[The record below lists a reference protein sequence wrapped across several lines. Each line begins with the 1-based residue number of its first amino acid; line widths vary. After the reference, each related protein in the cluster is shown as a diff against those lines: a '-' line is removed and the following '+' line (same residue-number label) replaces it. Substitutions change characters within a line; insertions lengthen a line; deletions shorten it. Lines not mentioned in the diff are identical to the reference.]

1 MIELFDIAFKNI
13 KRNFYNYFLYFASMV
28 FSIMIYFIFTSMQYN
43 IQVQKVVG
51 SSTGFSIVFKS
62 AAIVIA
68 IFVAIFIWYSNSF
81 FIRKRK
87 KEIALYSLLGI
98 RKKQIGTILF
108 FENILM
114 GIAALAAGICMGS
127 LLSKLFIMLLVTLMG
142 FSADIAFMI
151 PLKAVLNTAVVFI
164 ILFLITSIHGYRLIY
179 RFKLIEL
186 FKAENHGEG
195 EPKTS
200 LFHSIASVL
209 LIGGGYLIYTK
220 GLSIFSYFAIFITLA
235 LTVIGTFMLFSSLTL
250 FIIKLSKKNERGY
263 YNGINM
269 IGTSQLLYRIKASA
283 RTLAVIAVLSAATLT
298 AMGVSASFYYELT
311 TNLQKN
317 QGFTYAYASNDK
329 ALDRKV
335 EAAIAKYP
343 KNKLIASVDM
353 NLAKVNGQWP
363 ATSKESSGNQ
373 TTSIDFYIISESNY
387 NEIVNVRGLKDK
399 VILKDMNDAAVFE
412 QYITMSLDYK
422 DYIGKTITINSEN
435 EKFPIKVVEFK
446 TYSLPNLGMTRRVVV
461 VKDEVYNKYRAEDN
475 SYRIKGYITENK
487 KDSEELTKELTGI
500 LSKQLPGSDGGPV
513 TFSSYYTQYKAGLMF
528 SGIVIFIGAFLGLL
542 FLAATGSIIFFK
554 QLSEA
559 NDDKRRYEILRNIG
573 VTNKEIKASISKQIF
588 IVFALPLVIGIMH
601 SLVASTLLSRVT
613 KVNLT
618 LPIII
623 TVSAYTVIYMVYYFL
638 TVSSYYKIINSNR

>member
-1 MIELFDIAFKNI
+1 
-13 KRNFYNYFLYFASMV
+13 
-28 FSIMIYFIFTSMQYN
+28 
-43 IQVQKVVG
+43 
-51 SSTGFSIVFKS
+51 
-62 AAIVIA
+62 
-68 IFVAIFIWYSNSF
+68 
-81 FIRKRK
+81 
-87 KEIALYSLLGI
+87 
-98 RKKQIGTILF
+98 
-108 FENILM
+108 
-114 GIAALAAGICMGS
+114 
-127 LLSKLFIMLLVTLMG
+127 
-142 FSADIAFMI
+142 
-151 PLKAVLNTAVVFI
+151 
-164 ILFLITSIHGYRLIY
+164 
-179 RFKLIEL
+179 
-186 FKAENHGEG
+186 
-195 EPKTS
+195 
-200 LFHSIASVL
+200 
-209 LIGGGYLIYTK
+209 
-220 GLSIFSYFAIFITLA
+220 
-235 LTVIGTFMLFSSLTL
+235 
-250 FIIKLSKKNERGY
+250 
-263 YNGINM
+263 
-269 IGTSQLLYRIKASA
+269 
-283 RTLAVIAVLSAATLT
+283 
-298 AMGVSASFYYELT
+298 
-311 TNLQKN
+311 
-317 QGFTYAYASNDK
+317 
-329 ALDRKV
+329 
-335 EAAIAKYP
+335 
-343 KNKLIASVDM
+343 
-353 NLAKVNGQWP
+353 
-363 ATSKESSGNQ
+363 
-373 TTSIDFYIISESNY
+373 
-387 NEIVNVRGLKDK
+387 
-399 VILKDMNDAAVFE
+399 VFE

-513 TFSSYYTQYKAGLMF
+513 TFSSYYTHYKAGLMF